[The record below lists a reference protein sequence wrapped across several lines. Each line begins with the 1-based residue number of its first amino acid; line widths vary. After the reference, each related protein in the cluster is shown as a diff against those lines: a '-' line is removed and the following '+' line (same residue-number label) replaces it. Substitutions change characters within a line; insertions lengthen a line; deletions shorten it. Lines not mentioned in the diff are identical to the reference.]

1 MASKRKLNKIMQFIS
16 SELITDVFFKT
27 LMSGK
32 EATEKADLLVVEISQ
47 FTREH
52 INRIGRNG
60 GKENPKEVK
69 EYYRKLYTDWN
80 NGIEKY
86 IDEIGKL

>member
-1 MASKRKLNKIMQFIS
+1 MQFIS

-32 EATEKADLLVVEISQ
+32 EYTEKADALVVEISQ
-47 FTREH
+47 FAREH

-69 EYYRKLYTDWN
+69 DYYRKLYAEWN
-80 NGIEKY
+80 KGIE
-86 IDEIGKL
+86 EFIGKIEKL

>member
-1 MASKRKLNKIMQFIS
+1 MASKRKLKKTMQFIS

-27 LMSGK
+27 LMSG
-32 EATEKADLLVVEISQ
+32 EVALEKADSLVVEISQ
-47 FTREH
+47 FSREY

-60 GKENPKEVK
+60 GENPSEVK
-69 EYYRKLYTDWN
+69 KYYRKLYADWN
-80 NGIEKY
+80 AGIEKF

>member
-1 MASKRKLNKIMQFIS
+1 MASKRKLKKIMQFIS

-52 INRIGRNG
+52 IGLAVCFCCRFRGT
-60 GKENPKEVK
+60 V
-69 EYYRKLYTDWN
+69 LSSYT
-80 NGIEKY
+80 KVY
-86 IDEIGKL
+86 